1 MEKLKLKNQDN
12 NLLKVNFSK
21 ALDNSSFKELVST
34 LDLPNDV
41 LMKYTSKLLE
51 VSVECEN
58 CRNCKS
64 LLSCKNNMKG
74 YCYKAKV
81 INDGLNFSYIKC
93 NKKIEMDKK
102 NEYLKNVYYC
112 EIPTNLKN
120 ASFKNIYKDDAKRIE
135 VIKAIK
141 NFYDN
146 YKKDNYCKG
155 IYLDGNFGS
164 GKSYLIA
171 ALFNEL
177 AKYNKQSAIIYFP
190 EFLRKIKASFKDGYN
205 ELFDN
210 IMNISLL
217 CIDDLGAENLT
228 EWARDEILGSILQHR
243 MDNKLPTFFTSN
255 LNLKELESHLQIN
268 NSSSDIIKARRI
280 MERIK
285 YLSDEVILIGAN
297 RREE

>member
-1 MEKLKLKNQDN
+1 MERLTLKNKDL
-12 NLLKVNFSK
+12 NLLKMKFAE
-21 ALDNSSFKELVST
+21 ALENDSFRELISN
-34 LDLPNDV
+34 LELSNDV

-51 VSVECEN
+51 ASLEYEN
-58 CRNCKS
+58 CKNCKS

-74 YCYKAKV
+74 YCYTPNV
-81 INDGLNFSYIKC
+81 LNEGLSFSYIKC
-93 NKKIEMDKK
+93 SKKIDMDRK
-102 NEYLKNVYYC
+102 NEYLKNVYYY
-112 EIPTNLKN
+112 EIPNVLKN
-120 ASFKNIYKDDAKRIE
+120 ASLKNIYKDDASRIE
-135 VIKAIK
+135 IIKKIK
-141 NFYDN
+141 SFYDN
-146 YKKDNYCKG
+146 YKKDNYSKG
-155 IYLDGNFGS
+155 IYLSGSFGS
-164 GKSYLIA
+164 GKSYLIS

-177 AKYNKQSAIIYFP
+177 AKYDKRSAIIYFP

-210 IMNISLL
+210 IMNIPLL
-217 CIDDLGAENLT
+217 CIDDIGAEKLT
-228 EWARDEILGSILQHR
+228 DWARDEILGSILQHR

-268 NSSSDIIKARRI
+268 NSNSDIVKARRI